1 MKHSYLFIC
10 IANFCRSPVAEKIF
24 KSIFPEDSSIK
35 SAGLIDYNKN
45 FMHPVSQKF
54 LQSINIDDIDHKT
67 QKISVELVKE
77 SKIIF
82 CMDDKIVNE
91 VQKRFPDHAA
101 KARLILKNNI
111 ADPLNFEDGTYMKLM
126 QDMKLQ
132 LEEVALKLKTIF

>member
-1 MKHSYLFIC
+1 MKHSYLFVC

-35 SAGLIDYNKN
+35 SAGLIDYNKK

-67 QKISVELVKE
+67 QKISEELVKE

-82 CMDDKIVNE
+82 CMDNKIVTE

-101 KARLILKNNI
+101 KARLILQSNI
-111 ADPLNFEDGTYMKLM
+111 ADPLNFEDKTYMKLM

>member
-1 MKHSYLFIC
+1 
-10 IANFCRSPVAEKIF
+10 
-24 KSIFPEDSSIK
+24 
-35 SAGLIDYNKN
+35 
-45 FMHPVSQKF
+45 MHPVSQKF

-67 QKISVELVKE
+67 QKISEELVKE

-82 CMDDKIVNE
+82 CMDDKIVTE

-101 KARLILKNNI
+101 KARLILQSNI
-111 ADPLNFEDGTYMKLM
+111 ADPLNFEDKTYMKLM

>member
-1 MKHSYLFIC
+1 MKHSYLFVC

-24 KSIFPEDSSIK
+24 KSIFPKNSSIK
-35 SAGLIDYNKN
+35 SAGLINYNKN
-45 FMHPVSQKF
+45 FMHPASQKF
-54 LQSINIDDIDHKT
+54 LQNINIDDIDHKT
-67 QKISVELVKE
+67 QKISEELVKE

-82 CMDDKIVNE
+82 CMDDKIIHE

-101 KARLILKNNI
+101 KARLILQSNI
-111 ADPLNFEDGTYMKLM
+111 ADPLNFEDKTYMKLM